1 MITVTLDEIDQY
13 RTDLT
18 NDPIALRALDMIEDC
33 EGDIEDA
40 AIALALQVG
49 QQPDRSDQWLDGLAK
64 RWRVFLCQTE
74 QKEPLMAGSIVE
86 AVRSLSVETSLP
98 SILAV
103 PIVLYVLKSG
113 VDSFCKPLEEK
124 L

>member
-1 MITVTLDEIDQY
+1 MFTVTLDEIDQF

-40 AIALALQVG
+40 AITLALQVG

-64 RWRVFLCQTE
+64 RWRVFLCETE
-74 QKEPLMAGSIVE
+74 HKEPLLAGSIVE

-113 VDSFCKPLEEK
+113 VESFCKPLEEK